1 MICSAWNFRE
11 LKEIDFKSGLQNAK
25 KKTRLNRAR
34 YFTTH
39 YISVFF
45 YHKHYLID

>member
-1 MICSAWNFRE
+1 MTHLFHLKMICSVWNFKG

-34 YFTTH
+34 IFT
-39 YISVFF
+39 
-45 YHKHYLID
+45 